1 MRNCYYPNTMKP
13 HPLAEQSL
21 DFAVEVVRFCDSI
34 ERNAVLKNQLLR
46 SATSIGANI
55 HEGVYASSGGDFVN
69 KYQIALKECFETEYW
84 LQILQRGG
92 IAEAKA
98 VSSLVHRCGNIRR
111 MLIAS
116 IKTAKKV

>member
-1 MRNCYYPNTMKP
+1 MKP

-84 LQILQRGG
+84 LQILLRAE
-92 IAEAKA
+92 IAPKETI
-98 VSSLVHRCGNIRR
+98 LPLLHRCGNIKR
-111 MLIAS
+111 MLIS
-116 IKTAKKV
+116 SLNTAKE

>member
-1 MRNCYYPNTMKP
+1 MKP

-34 ERNAVLKNQLLR
+34 ERNDVLKNQLLR

>member
-1 MRNCYYPNTMKP
+1 MKP

-84 LQILQRGG
+84 LQILQRAG
-92 IAEAKA
+92 ITEAEA

>member
-55 HEGVYASSGGDFVN
+55 HEGIYASSSGDFVN

-84 LQILQRGG
+84 LQILQRAG
-92 IAEAKA
+92 ITEAEA